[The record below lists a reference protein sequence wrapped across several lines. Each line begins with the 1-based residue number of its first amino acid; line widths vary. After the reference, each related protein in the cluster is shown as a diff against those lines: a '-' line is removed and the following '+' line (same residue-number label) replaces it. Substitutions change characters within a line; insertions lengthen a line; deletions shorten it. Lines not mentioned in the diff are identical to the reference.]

1 METKCINCT
10 NIINNPNI
18 KFSCSHFLC
27 NKCLSRK
34 LLLQKFR
41 PLSSKDLIEIECTC
55 KGKAEVSF
63 KACLDNISGPE
74 VKKNSSKICKDH
86 NMVSIAY
93 CPSCK
98 KWLCEKCIY
107 SYHNNLFK
115 NHKLSYENKSMS
127 AKCFY
132 HKDYKNDIFC
142 KTCNKL
148 ICKKCQNDESNTEN
162 NHKGHTTVPL
172 EDYKKSIK
180 NMKSNMRFKNY
191 DQILKF
197 IDKKQDEITNDFNSK
212 CDKSEKIIDE
222 AIQTLQKIKNEYI
235 SKYRQKKEN
244 LKNTF
249 LIIKKVYNNF
259 YSELEQENCKID
271 LSSFDFISKINQQLS
286 NISYKPKNFEKFE
299 QISTA
304 LNQINKDIFYDIKFD
319 FSKMKYEKF
328 DSIDLEEGVT
338 VLCPLR
344 CVKNSFACGTEKGKI
359 KIYTKNTEDNEYAE
373 SGSWSIDKD
382 PSKTESIT
390 SLIEPKKMDNILI
403 AASSDKKLR
412 VLTISNNNDK
422 CTISSV
428 KKEFDNNGIIL
439 DIFELNDGRISFST
453 SDGRI
458 KIWNLNEEY
467 NYNKIIEI
475 KNKDVGFEKCLSEI
489 QIFENDENNK
499 QLVSGGGNINKNEK
513 NGVLK
518 KWDIN
523 SGKLEEALLFDNT
536 KSITCITIINN
547 HKLAL
552 GSDEGIIIIYDSF
565 NKGGITTI
573 IGHKNYINSM
583 YYLNTNHTLFSCS
596 KDLNIKIWNLDSL
609 QCINTLKKQH
619 TSNIYDIILC
629 NNDLISCSNDHYVN
643 IYTIDDTGDNNDA
656 NEENYDDF
664 N

>member
-1 METKCINCT
+1 MEMKCSNC
-10 NIINNPNI
+10 NDIIKSSNLTL
-18 KFSCSHFLC
+18 SCSHFLC
-27 NKCLSRK
+27 SNCLSRK
-34 LLLQKFR
+34 LLEQKFQ
-41 PLSSKDLIEIECTC
+41 PLSSKNIVELTC
-55 KGKAEVSF
+55 SCEGKITVPFKG
-63 KACLDNISGPE
+63 CLENITQP
-74 VKKNSSKICKDH
+74 VIVN
-86 NMVSIAY
+86 
-93 CPSCK
+93 
-98 KWLCEKCIY
+98 
-107 SYHNNLFK
+107 
-115 NHKLSYENKSMS
+115 NKSKKGS
-127 AKCFY
+127 HKCFY
-132 HKDYKNDIFC
+132 HKEFKANIFC
-142 KTCNKL
+142 KDCKKF
-148 ICKKCQNDESNTEN
+148 ICKKCQNDEKNPGNKHSNHSIITPGKYQKTMN
-162 NHKGHTTVPL
+162 NI
-172 EDYKKSIK
+172 KK
-180 NMKSNMRFKNY
+180 NLRFKTF
-191 DQILKF
+191 DQCMKF
-197 IDKKQDEITNDFNSK
+197 IDAKQDEIIRDFNEK
-212 CDKSEKIIDE
+212 CDKSKKIVEDIFN
-222 AIQTLQKIKNEYI
+222 KIKEI
-235 SKYRQKKEN
+235 QKNYNLRIEHQKNN
-244 LKNTF
+244 LKNIF
-249 LIIKKVYNNF
+249 SIIRQVYNSF
-259 YSELEQENCKID
+259 YSELEIKDDKID
-271 LSSFDFISKINQQLS
+271 FPSYEFVSKLNYQIS
-286 NISYKPKNFEKFE
+286 NITCNSINFKEFE
-299 QISTA
+299 EISSA
-304 LNQINKDIFYDIKFD
+304 LNKIDNSHYYNIKFD
-319 FSKMKYEKF
+319 FSKINYKESDKIN
-328 DSIDLEEGVT
+328 DNEGII
-338 VLCPLR
+338 VLCPLK
-344 CVKNSFACGTEKGKI
+344 CIENSFACGTEKGKI
-359 KIYTKNTEDNEYAE
+359 KIYTKNMEDNEYAE

-412 VLTISNNNDK
+412 VLTISNNNNK